1 MKEHKRLSRNKIKI
15 TVMRLGLSRIHG
27 HKFLSGFTNSVS
39 PFRSCNVKLNL
50 QHFSF
55 CISLSVMWIHS
66 YEWPNRYTKDSSSP
80 LIEHNMIG
88 WVLGQL
94 LLDNCLLDDYPGD
107 SCPPKKV
114 SPWKMTPEDICP
126 QLRLPPGKLPQHHKI
141 CPKNNYPFKQISQV
155 NWGKLCIVYESYNW
169 RIILPKV
176 I

>member
-1 MKEHKRLSRNKIKI
+1 
-15 TVMRLGLSRIHG
+15 MRLGLSRIHG

-39 PFRSCNVKLNL
+39 PLRSCNVKLNL

-94 LLDNCLLDDYPGD
+94 LLDNCLLDDYPRD
-107 SCPPKKV
+107 SCPPRKI
-114 SPWKMTPEDICP
+114 SPEKW
-126 QLRLPPGKLPQHHKI
+126 PPRIFAPNWDCSPANYRNTIKFAPKI
-141 CPKNNYPFKQISQV
+141 ITPFK
-155 NWGKLCIVYESYNW
+155 
-169 RIILPKV
+169 
-176 I
+176 

>member
-39 PFRSCNVKLNL
+39 PLRSCNVKLNL

-94 LLDNCLLDDYPGD
+94 LLDNCLLDDYSGD

-114 SPWKMTPEDICP
+114 SPWKWPPRIFAPNWDCP
-126 QLRLPPGKLPQHHKI
+126 PANCRNTIKFAPKIITHLSKFHK
-141 CPKNNYPFKQISQV
+141 
-155 NWGKLCIVYESYNW
+155 
-169 RIILPKV
+169 
-176 I
+176 